1 MFRIKEMESPVVLDK
16 PPEYH
21 GKGDEVRVLKTFNFS
36 RTFIYLVVISFIT
49 SWKYPTYIY
58 FFSLLNEQRWGN
70 FNLFCDLTIFI
81 CLFS

>member
-49 SWKYPTYIY
+49 Y
-58 FFSLLNEQRWGN
+58 
-70 FNLFCDLTIFI
+70 
-81 CLFS
+81 